1 MTRSPVRARRR
12 IVAVGLLALV
22 GSLAAGCEQRYEQRR
37 LDRIV
42 RQAQANRA
50 TGAVDIEQAARA
62 GTFAWSDFVDR
73 AFDELEAAS
82 TDPARI
88 PAALALAGAVLDA
101 GLVLERTAVPQPGA
115 EHPLGGLGP
124 EFEIK
129 WLRVGRLAY
138 LAAEQAS
145 IAGRLADA
153 RSLVLSGPV
162 RWQNEHYW
170 RRYPDHDALAAIIL
184 AQSGERALAIQRL
197 RSRPDLAPPADE
209 VLAQLLRPGN

>member
-1 MTRSPVRARRR
+1 MRAVL
-12 IVAVGLLALV
+12 ILLLALACTI
-22 GSLAAGCEQRYEQRR
+22 GAGCEERYEQRR

-50 TGAVDIEQAARA
+50 TGAADIERAARA
-62 GTFAWSDFVDR
+62 GDFTWSSFVDR
-73 AFDELEAAS
+73 AFDELEAAAA
-82 TDPARI
+82 DPARV
-88 PAALALAGAVLDA
+88 PGALAFAGAVLDA
-101 GLVLERTAVPQPGA
+101 GLTLERTVAPQQGA
-115 EHPLGGLGP
+115 GALASEHPLGGLGP

-138 LAAEQAS
+138 TAAEQAQL
-145 IAGRLADA
+145 AGRLADA
-153 RSLVLSGPV
+153 RSLILAGPA

-184 AQSGERALAIQRL
+184 AQSGERAQAIQRL

-209 VLAQLLRPGN
+209 VLDQLLRSGG